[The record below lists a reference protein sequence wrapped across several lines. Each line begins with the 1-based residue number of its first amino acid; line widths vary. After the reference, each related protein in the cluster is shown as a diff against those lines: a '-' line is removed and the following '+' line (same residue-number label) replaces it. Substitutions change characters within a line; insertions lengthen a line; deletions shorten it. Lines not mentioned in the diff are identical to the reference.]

1 MSEADIQ
8 KELFERF
15 KAEYPEYIKSFQ
27 ASLNGVQLG
36 RNRFAIINSLKAQG
50 MCVGQSDIFLAIPR
64 AGFCGKYIELKT
76 LTGKPPTQDQ
86 LDFGDA
92 MLEQG
97 YLFEVA
103 KGLDAG
109 WDAIKTYVDCEG

>member
-1 MSEADIQ
+1 MREADIQ
-8 KELFERF
+8 RELFERF
-15 KAEYPEYIKSFQ
+15 KAEYPKYIKSFQ

-50 MCVGQSDIFLAIPR
+50 MCVGQADIFLAIPR

-103 KGLDAG
+103 KGLDARIVTG
-109 WDAIKTYVDCEG
+109 NS